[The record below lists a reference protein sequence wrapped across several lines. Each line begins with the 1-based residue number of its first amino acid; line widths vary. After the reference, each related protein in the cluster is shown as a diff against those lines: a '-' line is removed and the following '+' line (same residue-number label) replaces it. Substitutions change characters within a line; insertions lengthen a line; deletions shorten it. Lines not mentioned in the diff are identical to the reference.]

1 MQPWRSDGHVPDGH
15 VPYPSLRNYLM
26 KYLAKTFI
34 ETIPDWAP
42 EELVFNAIAW
52 SEGYR
57 FFGCSR
63 DLSHEMMRPKKKG
76 PKYTWLE
83 TSLTG
88 CNLTHEVDV
97 VLKRNPTFKI
107 YRESP

>member
-1 MQPWRSDGHVPDGH
+1 MKDNTSTSPHF
-15 VPYPSLRNYLM
+15 M

-34 ETIPDWAP
+34 EAIPDWTT

-52 SEGYR
+52 WKGYR

-63 DLSHEMMRPKKKG
+63 DLSGVMMRTKKKG
-76 PKYTWLE
+76 PKFTWLE

-88 CNLTHEVDV
+88 CNLTHEVDEV
-97 VLKRNPTFKI
+97 IRRNPTVKLK
-107 YRESP
+107 

>member
-1 MQPWRSDGHVPDGH
+1 VRDGYYIHP
-15 VPYPSLRNYLM
+15 LRNYLM

-52 SEGYR
+52 WEGYR

-63 DLSHEMMRPKKKG
+63 DLSRVMMRPKKIG
-76 PKYTWLE
+76 PKFTWLE
-83 TSLTG
+83 TSLIG
-88 CNLTHEVDV
+88 CNLTHEVDEV
-97 VLKRNPTFKI
+97 IRWNPTLKFN
-107 YRESP
+107 